1 MTDDNKP
8 HENAESREAEQNG
21 ERPDLGRVEDKLK
34 NALQGTDSGSD
45 TRAGSLRGGSASGS
59 DDDEDST
66 EINAFLAEKGREL
79 KNEHAKVTADATT
92 KSRPQKDGLTDG
104 EGKA

>member
-1 MTDDNKP
+1 MTDNDTP

-59 DDDEDST
+59 DSDEDSAK
-66 EINAFLAEKGREL
+66 INAFLAEKGREL
-79 KNEHAKVTADATT
+79 KNQHGKVTPDATT
-92 KSRPQKDGLTDG
+92 KSRPEGEGHTDG
-104 EGKA
+104 EGEA